1 MRFQLLTLLPL
12 LASAVLADAPP
23 ARPVGV
29 PGNIIE
35 VPVALPGE
43 VFVPPA
49 LVEIPEDKHG
59 DMVKL
64 GRNIFVDTP
73 RYASRFAG
81 NGLACASCHLA
92 EGRKPDAFPL
102 WAAFGMY
109 PNAGPDGKTIS
120 IEARMQDCF
129 RINLSG
135 QGPPLDSPEMQALSA
150 YAQWLSTGAPAR
162 TELPGRRVPRIEL
175 TGKPDSAR
183 GAQVYQQ
190 QCTLCHGT
198 DGAGVPRTDG
208 VGHQFPPLWGND
220 SYTAG
225 SALNKPE
232 IGAAWIR
239 ANMPPGRGNSL
250 SVEDAVAVAAWLAD
264 QPRPANPRH
273 GWLTR
278 KGAAP

>member
-1 MRFQLLTLLPL
+1 MRLLLLALLPL
-12 LASAVLADAPP
+12 LAFAAEPP
-23 ARPVGV
+23 SRPIGM
-29 PGNIIE
+29 PGNIVE

-81 NGLACASCHLA
+81 NGLACANCHLA

-109 PNAGPDGKTIS
+109 PAAGPDGRTIS

-162 TELPGRRVPRIEL
+162 SELPGRGVPRITL

-183 GAQVYQQ
+183 GARVYQQ
-190 QCTLCHGT
+190 QCALCHGP
-198 DGAGVPRTDG
+198 DGAGVARADG
-208 VGHQFPPLWGND
+208 VGYQFPPLWGDD
-220 SYTAG
+220 SYSAG
-225 SALNKPE
+225 SAMNVTAT
-232 IGAAWIR
+232 GAAWIR
-239 ANMPPGRGNSL
+239 ANMPPGRGSSL
-250 SVEDAVAVAAWLAD
+250 GVEDAVAVAAWLAG

-273 GWLTR
+273 GWLTP
-278 KGAAP
+278 KGDRP